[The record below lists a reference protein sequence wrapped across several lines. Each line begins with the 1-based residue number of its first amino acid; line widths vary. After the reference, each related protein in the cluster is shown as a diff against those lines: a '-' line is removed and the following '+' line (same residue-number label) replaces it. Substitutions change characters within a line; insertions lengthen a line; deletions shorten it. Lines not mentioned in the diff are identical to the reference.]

1 MSVDELYSGDHLGD
15 IYGFFRSL
23 VSFVQ
28 RLSELSV
35 LSARICHSFIV
46 RSDCRGFGGG
56 RDSCAFGQGIYGDYF
71 FGFMRP
77 AVPRYS
83 QYGKRNVVKLEDS
96 QLVPRGAD
104 YIEGIA
110 KVFEAR
116 NYLVMMVAL
125 VTTGGIIF
133 LEVRAGVFLG
143 ILAIIASHILMSGQK
158 IGEIAEVREGRVSF
172 DGPLLMVDDIVIMN
186 VGEKKARTKILSE
199 GVGLILTGKDDN
211 GRAALNNLGQR
222 QAILH
227 DIAAIIGSKAEIC
240 EPSYT
245 PMARKNVDTG
255 AIGIYFLPN
264 ERDVEGLIKAV
275 KRTPLLESAVS
286 KKNSVKRS
294 IG

>member
-1 MSVDELYSGDHLGD
+1 M
-15 IYGFFRSL
+15 GFFDRLYLLCSDYRSYPSYPHGYVIHLSLGAIAAALAAVAIPALL
-23 VSFVQ
+23 VKEYTAITF
-28 RLSELSV
+28 LV
-35 LSARICHSFIV
+35 LCAQQF
-46 RSDCRGFGGG
+46 
-56 RDSCAFGQGIYGDYF
+56 RDI
-71 FGFMRP
+71 
-77 AVPRYS
+77 
-83 QYGKRNVVKLEDS
+83 RNMERETLLKLEDS

-227 DIAAIIGSKAEIC
+227 DIAAIIGSKAEIG

-264 ERDVEGLIKAV
+264 ERDIEGLIKAV

-286 KKNSVKRS
+286 KKKSVKRS